1 MLVPSWAP
9 ASNGS
14 IPPGAHAFGYEAPDP
29 AKGAP
34 LFVCRANYQ
43 GGLHPGKVVA
53 MGLLSLIT
61 IPLSGHLSDRIGRK
75 RMYLIGAVVTAIYGF
90 IYFGMLNSLVPAL
103 IFLGIML
110 SRVPLDM
117 MYGPQAA
124 LIAECFTPR
133 LR

>member
-1 MLVPSWAP
+1 MHLVMKLLTLQKALRSSSAERT
-9 ASNGS
+9 
-14 IPPGAHAFGYEAPDP
+14 I
-29 AKGAP
+29 K
-34 LFVCRANYQ
+34 